1 MKNVI
6 SKYRNI
12 GNPKIQKYGNM
23 SDITDFI
30 NSDLYPQLFRVVD
43 RAFPEMS
50 FQPYRGGW
58 ASLRS

>member
-30 NSDLYPQLFRVVD
+30 NSDLYPNFL
-43 RAFPEMS
+43 
-50 FQPYRGGW
+50 G
-58 ASLRS
+58 